1 MRIWIR
7 SVVSSALLCFAYA
20 CSSAPVATPKSPPP
34 PAPVA
39 SKPEPKS
46 AAVPS
51 TQSASSETSA
61 AKAAPVLT
69 PPPEQSSQGDGLRKA
84 SRPPVQLLTNSN
96 ALYVFNFSESDVG
109 KTAKEQC
116 EAAGGDRNEISTCVQ
131 KARVKVPIEFERFV
145 KKGAEYWWITFNR
158 YKGNLL
164 KWHIIQFQVG
174 EEKSD
179 WVALKPLGKDKGL
192 APMPRI
198 PRTLEI
204 ELPNDFSIV
213 LNDPEF
219 GKLIFDAKIGMMD
232 E

>member
-1 MRIWIR
+1 MKPWVR
-7 SVVSSALLCFAYA
+7 SVVSTALLSFAYA
-20 CSSAPVATPKSPPP
+20 CSSAPP
-34 PAPVA
+34 PAPEY
-39 SKPEPKS
+39 PELLEAQAQLNAAKS
-46 AAVPS
+46 AAK
-51 TQSASSETSA
+51 SA
-61 AKAAPVLT
+61 AKPAPTKSVAKVAVKPAPAT
-69 PPPEQSSQGDGLRKA
+69 DPSAQGDGLRKA
-84 SRPPVQLLTNSN
+84 SRPPVELLTNSN
-96 ALYVFNFSESDVG
+96 AIYILNFDASDAG
-109 KTAKEQC
+109 KVAKENC
-116 EAAGGDRNEISTCVQ
+116 EATGEDRSEISACVQ
-131 KARVKVPIEFERFV
+131 KARSKVPIESERFV

-192 APMPRI
+192 APMPRV

-219 GKLIFDAKIGMMD
+219 GKLIFDAKVGMMD
-232 E
+232 D